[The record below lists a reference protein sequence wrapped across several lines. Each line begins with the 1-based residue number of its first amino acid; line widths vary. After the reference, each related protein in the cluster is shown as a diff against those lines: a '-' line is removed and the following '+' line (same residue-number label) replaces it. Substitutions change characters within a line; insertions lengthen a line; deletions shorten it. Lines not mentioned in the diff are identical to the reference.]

1 MAKVVSLLM
10 ISLLLCSTLTY
21 ASRPAPGLAD
31 ATPAITL
38 HADESEA
45 EHVHDAVDVSCEGIG
60 ETECLTRRT
69 LAAHLDYIYTQKK
82 NP

>member
-10 ISLLLCSTLTY
+10 IGLLLCSTLTY
-21 ASRPAPGLAD
+21 ASRPEPGFAD
-31 ATPAITL
+31 ATPANTL
-38 HADESEA
+38 HADESTD
-45 EHVHDAVDVSCEGIG
+45 VHDAVDVGCEGIG

-69 LAAHLDYIYTQKK
+69 LAAHIDYIYTQKE